1 MAIDWSRPYTSDWR
15 VFRVNPSTW
24 ADADALPGA
33 LSAEIT
39 RDMGGDAPEV
49 DSGTLKLEAATF
61 EPGYLR
67 IAMTAVQG
75 GEAERVDVATLLCEG
90 ASSEVDHGSVLEIT
104 GRSVLHPAAVTVVL
118 AGEHVP
124 RGGDGAQHAARLL
137 RACVHAPVEVYG
149 GFTLDEA
156 YDFEFGTSHLEAAWQ
171 VLDAGGYIIQIDGA
185 GRVAIRPKPTNPA
198 LTLDRAGTRLLMPG
212 VKRELDYSD
221 VPNRFTALERGEMA
235 TAVNETGS
243 PASRDAR
250 GYWHDETDDAPKRVN
265 GETLA
270 AYAARRLEELSI
282 VPDERTYTREWWPG
296 VLPGSVVRGSMEGLS
311 GDMRVESQEIECSHG
326 LTVQE
331 TASREVHAW
340 AR

>member
-1 MAIDWSRPYTSDWR
+1 
-15 VFRVNPSTW
+15 
-24 ADADALPGA
+24 
-33 LSAEIT
+33 
-39 RDMGGDAPEV
+39 
-49 DSGTLKLEAATF
+49 
-61 EPGYLR
+61 
-67 IAMTAVQG
+67 
-75 GEAERVDVATLLCEG
+75 
-90 ASSEVDHGSVLEIT
+90 
-104 GRSVLHPAAVTVVL
+104 
-118 AGEHVP
+118 
-124 RGGDGAQHAARLL
+124 
-137 RACVHAPVEVYG
+137 
-149 GFTLDEA
+149 
-156 YDFEFGTSHLEAAWQ
+156 
-171 VLDAGGYIIQIDGA
+171 
-185 GRVAIRPKPTNPA
+185 
-198 LTLDRAGTRLLMPG
+198 
-212 VKRELDYSD
+212 

-331 TASREVHAW
+331 AASREVYAW
-340 AR
+340 RR